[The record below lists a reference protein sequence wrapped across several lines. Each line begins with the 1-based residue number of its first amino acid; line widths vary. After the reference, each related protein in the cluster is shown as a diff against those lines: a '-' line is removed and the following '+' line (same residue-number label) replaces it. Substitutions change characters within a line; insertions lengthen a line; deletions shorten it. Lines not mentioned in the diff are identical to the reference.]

1 MSKIKTILE
10 SGRRTDALI
19 QSDLEE
25 LSRLRAMLTAIPS
38 PTLGDTVQSSRT
50 GDGFTAL
57 LDRIMETEARINEEI
72 DMFLARKEQIRGL
85 IASLS
90 VPEEQLCLK
99 LRYIDG
105 DSWAAIAEKMAYS
118 ERQIYRL
125 HDKALRRLEAQ
136 ETAGGSEG
144 EPGALPTI
152 RPGARHMDSV
162 FFPEQ
167 KG

>member
-1 MSKIKTILE
+1 MRWGRIMSKIKTILE

-38 PTLGDTVQSSRT
+38 PTLGDKVQSSRT

-105 DSWAAIAEKMAYS
+105 DSWAVIAEKMAYS

-125 HDKALRRLEAQ
+125 HDKALRRLEEQDAV
-136 ETAGGSEG
+136 AGSEFLRSSAQDRRQ
-144 EPGALPTI
+144 PS
-152 RPGARHMDSV
+152 HYSY
-162 FFPEQ
+162 FH
-167 KG
+167 K